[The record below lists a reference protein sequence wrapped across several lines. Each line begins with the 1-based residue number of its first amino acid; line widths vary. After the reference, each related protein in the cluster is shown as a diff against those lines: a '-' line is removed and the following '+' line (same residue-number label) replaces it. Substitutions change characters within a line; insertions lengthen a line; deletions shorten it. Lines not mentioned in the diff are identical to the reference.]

1 MKFILFLFFII
12 LTPIFSEDNLGFKKK
27 QKIDTNELEVF
38 SEKFFREKKLEGKHV
53 LVAIVKDNKS
63 FFKVYPEHSKAFTE
77 LTQFNS
83 VVFDE
88 IFLTLHTLHLEEIG
102 KLNLRS
108 DIYNYK
114 WKYNRNFKQSI
125 LIENLLTHTTGI
137 QENLIYSNLEKER
150 PKDFWKN
157 QLPARFAEPNE
168 LISYNP
174 DHSVILKSILEEVN
188 SKSLDEVM
196 KETILSK
203 LELEKT
209 NYENQK
215 LNINAKDIE
224 KLLFLFL
231 NPDLLAQN
239 DILKKETWDSM
250 FQEKIRLEDKLPGSV
265 IGFFEHYENKIWG
278 YSRIAASN
286 LSTEEFIFFPDKNTS
301 FYIYTD
307 SFDPDLRIEWKSEFL
322 DHFFQNKKVKAK
334 KDKNPGYEEYLK
346 NFEGEYASVS
356 ISSQNIAKF
365 RNYSSAIQIKQEN
378 RLLVLESGE
387 IEPYGDLHGRLEFIE
402 IDPFLFRCLDRE
414 SYISFKMNEAGDV
427 EYLLSGSGQHGAYRK
442 LPFHEKKSFQESIL
456 YFFIGFYSIY
466 LILLIIEV
474 PYSFAKKIAFVQNRM
489 RRNTMILL
497 WIETLLAISTFVG
510 FYYFIQENKLSQV
523 SEYILT
529 GNSFDY
535 ALFTL
540 PLLFIFVLSFLAY
553 YSLKSFLEKG
563 LHLYRQIQTILFLV
577 VSLGFIYWMSYWNLL
592 VFLFN

>member
-27 QKIDTNELEVF
+27 QNIDTNELEVF

-231 NPDLLAQN
+231 NPD
-239 DILKKETWDSM
+239 
-250 FQEKIRLEDKLPGSV
+250 
-265 IGFFEHYENKIWG
+265 
-278 YSRIAASN
+278 
-286 LSTEEFIFFPDKNTS
+286 
-301 FYIYTD
+301 
-307 SFDPDLRIEWKSEFL
+307 
-322 DHFFQNKKVKAK
+322 
-334 KDKNPGYEEYLK
+334 
-346 NFEGEYASVS
+346 
-356 ISSQNIAKF
+356 
-365 RNYSSAIQIKQEN
+365 
-378 RLLVLESGE
+378 
-387 IEPYGDLHGRLEFIE
+387 
-402 IDPFLFRCLDRE
+402 
-414 SYISFKMNEAGDV
+414 
-427 EYLLSGSGQHGAYRK
+427 
-442 LPFHEKKSFQESIL
+442 
-456 YFFIGFYSIY
+456 
-466 LILLIIEV
+466 
-474 PYSFAKKIAFVQNRM
+474 
-489 RRNTMILL
+489 
-497 WIETLLAISTFVG
+497 
-510 FYYFIQENKLSQV
+510 
-523 SEYILT
+523 
-529 GNSFDY
+529 
-535 ALFTL
+535 
-540 PLLFIFVLSFLAY
+540 
-553 YSLKSFLEKG
+553 
-563 LHLYRQIQTILFLV
+563 
-577 VSLGFIYWMSYWNLL
+577 
-592 VFLFN
+592 